1 MELVKSVVRVLI
13 VIFCAVLLA
22 VGGIPAKAQQT
33 IGHYFP
39 QTGHNV
45 IGEFWTFYQSI
56 PDAAIIFGMPITDQF
71 STADGSGLTVQY
83 FEKARFELHP
93 DQPVGQRVTL
103 TALGSKLY
111 KAGAPTINLTTPGA
125 CRTLNGYG
133 VCYDFLTFFDQHG
146 GVARF
151 GNPISAFEFQ
161 PDGRLVQYFERAR
174 FEWHPELAVGQNV
187 LLADCGRIYANSH
200 EDPAWLNSAL
210 PLNNIPLQF
219 NPPLSLRTLA
229 FVARAVT
236 QASDTQRIFIVVQD
250 QTFGPVFGA
259 TGNVTV
265 HLSTGEILVYPVE
278 TDINGVGVI
287 PSVRFSDQNPGSLVI
302 IDVSMSYQG
311 LGSETISSFRIWR

>member
-1 MELVKSVVRVLI
+1 MGIVKSVVRILV
-13 VIFCAVLLA
+13 VFFSAALLA

-45 IGEFWTFYQSI
+45 IGEFWAFYQSV
-56 PDAAIIFGMPITDQF
+56 PDALVIFGMPITEQF

-93 DQPVGQRVTL
+93 DQPVGLRVML
-103 TALGSKLY
+103 TSLGSKLY
-111 KAGAPTINLTTPGA
+111 QAGAPTINLTTPGA

-133 VCYDFLTFFDQHG
+133 VCYDFLAFFDQHG
-146 GVARF
+146 GFARF

-174 FEWHPELAVGQNV
+174 FEWHPELVAGQNV
-187 LLADCGRIYANSH
+187 LLADCGRIYANGH

-210 PLNNIPLQF
+210 PLNNIPVQS

-236 QASDTQRIFIVVQD
+236 LPSDTQKVFVVVQN
-250 QTFGPVFGA
+250 QTLGPVFGA
-259 TGNVTV
+259 TGSVTV
-265 HLSTGEILVYPVE
+265 HLSTGENLTYPVV

-287 PSVRFSDQNPGSLVI
+287 PSVNFSDQIPGSLVI
-302 IDVSMSYQG
+302 LEVSMSYQG
-311 LGSETISSFRIWR
+311 LSSDTISSFRIWR